1 MNSSAASIRNDFQ
14 APDETSERTMRL
26 FELAGLQPPAA
37 DDITPFSDIKRFEER
52 WHGDHKFRAAYA
64 QDPDRVG
71 VTFGLR
77 VDPEVVRPIWDPEHP
92 GRDESACLPVW
103 VRYRDF
109 QRRGSKHL
117 LDAIAAGKPADPR
130 FARWRQRQIYRANL
144 EIGVSLTPN
153 PHIPASFELSRGC
166 SVGCWFCSLS
176 PPKLDDVFQ
185 YTPEHARLWREI
197 LEVIRVVSGPAARR
211 TICYSGT
218 EPFDNPHYERFVA
231 DFVSAFS
238 DVPFTSTAIP
248 TRDVERTRRLLATSP
263 AYRVRFS
270 VLSVGA
276 LAKIHAAFSPEET
289 LPVLFGLRN
298 EGATDARYVNFAGRA
313 RDNVAKYR
321 KYQPGPPVI
330 STPSCESGFKFNL
343 AERTIRLVSPCAPDD
358 RWPMGYR
365 VYDETRFETGRDV
378 ARTVE
383 DMMSRHMTRTARDL
397 PVLRFPGHLRYQP
410 INTGFALIGRR
421 LRQRFEDTFDMP
433 SMARLGELIAAGKH
447 SASAIVTLFDRE
459 CGVTQEAVTATLE
472 ELFHLGVLDEDLQE
486 PDRALSN

>member
-1 MNSSAASIRNDFQ
+1 MKSSTALIRNDFQ
-14 APDETSERTMRL
+14 AADETSERTLHL

-37 DDITPFSDIKRFEER
+37 DDVTPFSDIKRFEER
-52 WHGDHKFRAAYA
+52 WHADPTFRSAFI
-64 QDPDRVG
+64 QDPDRVAA
-71 VTFGLR
+71 TFGLR
-77 VDPEVVRPIWDPEHP
+77 VDPELVRPIWDPEHS
-92 GRDESACLPVW
+92 GDDESKSPPVW

-109 QRRGSKHL
+109 QRRGTKHL
-117 LDAIAAGKPADPR
+117 LDATAASQPADPR

-176 PPKLDDVFQ
+176 PPRLDDVFR

-197 LEVIRVVSGPAARR
+197 LEVIGGVSGPAARR

-218 EPFDNPHYERFVA
+218 DPFDNPDYERFVD
-231 DFVSAFS
+231 DFVSTFG

-248 TRDVERTRRLLATSP
+248 TRDVERTRRLLAISP

-276 LAKIHAAFSPEET
+276 LAKIHAVFSPEET

-298 EGATDARYVNFAGRA
+298 EGATDARSLNFAGRA

-321 KYQPGPPVI
+321 KYQPERPVI

-365 VYDETRFETGRDV
+365 VYDEASFETGGDV
-378 ARTVE
+378 ARIVE
-383 DMMSRHMTRTARDL
+383 DMMSRHMTRTASDL
-397 PVLRFPGHLRYQP
+397 PVLRFPNHLRYES

-421 LRQRFEDTFDMP
+421 LRQRFEDTSDMP
-433 SMARLGELIAAGKH
+433 SMARLGELIASARH
-447 SASAIVTLFDRE
+447 NASAIGTLLDRE
-459 CGVTQEAVTATLE
+459 CGVRREATTATLE
-472 ELFHLGVLDEDLQE
+472 DLFNLGALEEDLQE
-486 PDRALSN
+486 PDGPLSN